1 MKDVQIQQ
9 DSVAWKFFVVVSFVM
24 SLGATSMGILI
35 LPVEMWVRGYIAMGL
50 YFTISSCFILS
61 KTLRDAHEADKLVNK
76 ISDARTNKMLKEFD
90 VSA

>member
-9 DSVAWKFFVVVSFVM
+9 DSAAWKFFVVVSFVM

-35 LPVEMWVRGYIAMGL
+35 LPVELWVKGYIAMGL

-76 ISDARTNKMLKEFD
+76 ISDARTKKMLKEFD
-90 VSA
+90 TDS

>member
-9 DSVAWKFFVVVSFVM
+9 DSTAWKFFVVVSFVM

-35 LPVEMWVRGYIAMGL
+35 LPVELWVKGYIAMGL
-50 YFTISSCFILS
+50 YFTISSCFILA

-76 ISDARTNKMLKEFD
+76 ISDARTKKMLKEFD
-90 VSA
+90 VSS